1 MQLVVASTPDSTVD
15 LVTFDFWA
23 QVLHF
28 GSCIISFFFCY
39 YLFGCRENLPMFY
52 YNHINLYKKK
62 KKIVMCRVSSQK

>member
-28 GSCIISFFFCY
+28 GSCITPFSFVTTCLDVEKI
-39 YLFGCRENLPMFY
+39 YLCSITIILVC
-52 YNHINLYKKK
+52 KKK
-62 KKIVMCRVSSQK
+62 KKK